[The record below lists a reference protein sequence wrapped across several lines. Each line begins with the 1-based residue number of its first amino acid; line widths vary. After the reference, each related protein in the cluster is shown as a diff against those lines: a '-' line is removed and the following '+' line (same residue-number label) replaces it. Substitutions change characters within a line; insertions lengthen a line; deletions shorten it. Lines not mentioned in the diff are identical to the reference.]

1 MVSITVINRQGQA
14 ASIDAAT
21 GRSVMLALRDAGF
34 DELQALCGG
43 GCACGTCHVY
53 VAAGHAA
60 GLPPISSLED
70 DLLDS
75 SAHRTSLSRLS
86 CQLPVTETLSGLVVT
101 IAPDD

>member
-1 MVSITVINRQGQA
+1 MVPITVINREGQSSSINA
-14 ASIDAAT
+14 AISQ
-21 GRSVMLALRDAGF
+21 SVMLAIRDAGF

-43 GCACGTCHVY
+43 GCSCGTCHVY
-53 VAAGHAA
+53 VAAGPAA
-60 GLPPISSLED
+60 SLPPISSFED

-101 IAPDD
+101 IAPED